1 MTLMDDKKEFP
12 DWDTYYK
19 ENNVKEMPWYESN
32 LDADLKYEIIS
43 RNLSKGKFLDLG
55 TGPGTQAIQLSNL
68 GFDVTGSDLSE
79 NAIRK
84 AKNLSKKVNFVTDDF
99 LDSKLQEN
107 EFDFILDRGCFH
119 VFDIEQRANYVTQI
133 KRILGKNGI
142 LFLKCMSIE
151 EKGLAEDKGPHKLS
165 ISELKQIF
173 SNDFEVE
180 SIKNTVY
187 HGTLNPLPKALFAV
201 FKKKP

>member
-1 MTLMDDKKEFP
+1 
-12 DWDTYYK
+12 
-19 ENNVKEMPWYESN
+19 
-32 LDADLKYEIIS
+32 
-43 RNLSKGKFLDLG
+43 
-55 TGPGTQAIQLSNL
+55 
-68 GFDVTGSDLSE
+68 
-79 NAIRK
+79 
-84 AKNLSKKVNFVTDDF
+84 
-99 LDSKLQEN
+99 
-107 EFDFILDRGCFH
+107 
-119 VFDIEQRANYVTQI
+119 
-133 KRILGKNGI
+133 
-142 LFLKCMSIE
+142 MSIE